1 MAPGRPALGRRVVAR
16 WNTVS
21 VFSFSHSQTAILLD
35 LVDKGG
41 GPSRPVPTP
50 ARSATL
56 GSRRP
61 MRDAA
66 DGFRSAAG
74 PAFVPGGRA
83 LLYGGPCPSNS
94 KKAQSGKNLLFS
106 PERSAFHLAS
116 RGLEGRASER
126 QASEGRKRRAGG
138 GDAIDGTGSNVRVRE
153 ALCSPSSFPWP
164 RPLPSASPSCQLLLA
179 PSLSLPLFQS
189 PSGYDGP

>member
-74 PAFVPGGRA
+74 PAFVPGGAGSTIRRT
-83 LLYGGPCPSNS
+83 LSVKFDEGMIWKELVI
-94 KKAQSGKNLLFS
+94 QS
-106 PERSAFHLAS
+106 
-116 RGLEGRASER
+116 
-126 QASEGRKRRAGG
+126 
-138 GDAIDGTGSNVRVRE
+138 
-153 ALCSPSSFPWP
+153 
-164 RPLPSASPSCQLLLA
+164 
-179 PSLSLPLFQS
+179 
-189 PSGYDGP
+189 